1 MRISIVTVCFNAAA
15 TVVETLRS
23 VEGQTHSDFEHIV
36 IDGASTDGSVELIRQ
51 HASRRVTHFISEPDR
66 GLYDAMNKGIA
77 LATGD
82 VIAFLNADDVY
93 TSEHVLARVAE
104 VLANPRLDACY
115 ANLYYVDPTDTRR
128 VVRVWRSRPFRPG
141 LFARGWMPAH
151 PTLFVRARVFREL
164 GGFDIAFRQ
173 QSDFDLALRFFELGG
188 IRSHFVPEFWVRMR
202 AGGVSNRSVRGVWRG
217 NQEAWRICRK
227 NKLAVPPWFVLTKV
241 GSRLQQFLP
250 AWRARVQASLAGGSG
265 NVDADLPL
273 GPS

>member
-23 VEGQTHSDFEHIV
+23 VEGQTHSDVEHIV

-51 HASRRVTHFISEPDR
+51 HASRRVTHFITEPDR

-115 ANLYYVDPTDTRR
+115 ANLYYVDPADTRR
-128 VVRVWRSRPFRPG
+128 VVRVWRSRAFRPG

-173 QSDFDLALRFFELGG
+173 QSDFDLTMRFFELGG

-227 NKLAVPPWFVLTKV
+227 NGLAVPPWFVLTKV
-241 GSRLQQFLP
+241 GSRLKQFLP
-250 AWRARVQASLAGGSG
+250 AWRARVQASLAGGSA